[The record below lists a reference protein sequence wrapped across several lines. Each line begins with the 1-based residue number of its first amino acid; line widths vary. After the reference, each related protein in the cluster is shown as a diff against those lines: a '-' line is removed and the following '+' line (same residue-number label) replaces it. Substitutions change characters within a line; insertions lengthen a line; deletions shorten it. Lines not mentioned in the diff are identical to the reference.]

1 MKMTLPFKPHV
12 LALICSAGLCA
23 ASTGLYIKSRTV
35 EAPVEPQSTQLAVS
49 DAAAVTFPA
58 TVSAPPVTPAVVK
71 SAFSTAQIDQ
81 WVAPVALYPDA
92 LLSQVLMASTYPT
105 NVAQAVQWSHDNP
118 LKQGDAAIQA
128 VSDQPW
134 DASVKSLVAFPQ
146 LMALM
151 GENPQWVQNLGDAF
165 LAQPQDVMDSVQR
178 LRQLA
183 QQTGSLK
190 SSTEQKVITTTKKAV
205 PVKQTVT
212 APVIP
217 SNTVLT
223 ANPVITEPA
232 TTVISI
238 EPANP
243 DVVYIPNYNPTVV
256 YGNWANTAY
265 PPVYLPPPAGEPF
278 VDSFVRGFG
287 YSMGVA
293 TTYAL
298 FSSID
303 WDDDDH
309 DHHHH
314 DNDDYHHHDGG
325 HRDGNDWQHNGDN
338 INIDVNN
345 FNRITGEH
353 LTDKNMAWRH
363 NPNYRNGVPYHDQ
376 DMAKRFHQ
384 TDVNGG
390 MSATQLPAPTRD
402 SQRQAAA
409 NQFQQRTHAAPV
421 ITRDTQRQ
429 AAAQR
434 FNEAEHYGSY
444 DDFHDF
450 SRRQPL
456 TQQQKDAAP
465 VITRDTQRQAAAQRF
480 NEAEHYGSYDDF
492 HDFSRRQPL
501 TQQQKDAARQRYQS
515 ASPEQRQAVRERM
528 QTNPKIQQRREAARE
543 RIQSASPE
551 QRQAVREKM
560 QTNPQNQ
567 QRRDAARERI
577 QSASPE
583 QRQVFK
589 EKVQQR
595 PLNQQQRDNARQRVQ
610 SASPEQRQVFREK
623 VQESRPQRLNDSNH
637 TVRLNNEQR
646 SAVRERLSERGAR
659 RLER

>member
-23 ASTGLYIKSRTV
+23 ASAGLYIKSRTV
-35 EAPVEPQSTQLAVS
+35 EAPVEAQSTQQNAPDIS
-49 DAAAVTFPA
+49 AVTLPA

-190 SSTEQKVITTTKKAV
+190 SSTEQKIITTTKKVV
-205 PVKQTVT
+205 PVNQPAK
-212 APVIP
+212 APVTQ
-217 SNTVLT
+217 SNTVST
-223 ANPVITEPA
+223 SSPVVAEPAPTVIT
-232 TTVISI
+232 I

-243 DVVYIPNYNPTVV
+243 DVVYIPNYNPNVV
-256 YGNWANTAY
+256 YGSWANTAY

-278 VDSFVRGFG
+278 VDSFVREFG

-303 WDDDDH
+303 WDDEDH

-314 DNDDYHHHDGG
+314 DDDDYHHHDGG

-345 FNRITGEH
+345 FNHITGEH
-353 LTDKNMAWRH
+353 LTDNNMAWRH

-390 MSATQLPAPTRD
+390 MSATQLPALSRD

-409 NQFQQRTHAAPV
+409 SQFQQRTYTAPV
-421 ITRDTQRQ
+421 ITRYTQRQ

-444 DDFHDF
+444 DDF
-450 SRRQPL
+450 R
-456 TQQQKDAAP
+456 
-465 VITRDTQRQAAAQRF
+465 
-480 NEAEHYGSYDDF
+480 E
-492 HDFSRRQPL
+492 FSRRQPL

-515 ASPEQRQAVRERM
+515 ASPEQRQAVRE
-528 QTNPKIQQRREAARE
+528 
-543 RIQSASPE
+543 
-551 QRQAVREKM
+551 KM

-567 QRRDAARERI
+567 QRKEAARERI
-577 QSASPE
+577 QSATPE

-623 VQESRPQRLNDSNH
+623 VQESRPQRLNDSNR
-637 TVRLNNEQR
+637 TARLNNEQR

>member
-35 EAPVEPQSTQLAVS
+35 EAPVEPQSTQQTAP
-49 DAAAVTFPA
+49 DITAVTLPA

-81 WVAPVALYPDA
+81 WVAPVALYPDS
-92 LLSQVLMASTYPT
+92 LLSQVLMASTYPA

-223 ANPVITEPA
+223 ASPVITEPA

-278 VDSFVRGFG
+278 IDSFVRGFG

-309 DHHHH
+309 DHHH
-314 DNDDYHHHDGG
+314 DDDDYHHHDGG
-325 HRDGNDWQHNGDN
+325 HRDGNGWQHNGDN

-409 NQFQQRTHAAPV
+409 SQFQQRTHAAPV

-434 FNEAEHYGSY
+434 FNEAENYGSY
-444 DDFHDF
+444 DDF
-450 SRRQPL
+450 R
-456 TQQQKDAAP
+456 
-465 VITRDTQRQAAAQRF
+465 
-480 NEAEHYGSYDDF
+480 
-492 HDFSRRQPL
+492 DFSRRQPL

-515 ASPEQRQAVRERM
+515 ASPEQRQAVREKM
-528 QTNPKIQQRREAARE
+528 QTNPQIQQRRDAARE

-560 QTNPQNQ
+560 QTNPQIQ

-659 RLER
+659 RQER

>member
-314 DNDDYHHHDGG
+314 DDDDYHHDDDDYHHDDDDYHHHDGG
-325 HRDGNDWQHNGDN
+325 HRDGNGWQHNGDN

-409 NQFQQRTHAAPV
+409 NQFQQRTH
-421 ITRDTQRQ
+421 
-429 AAAQR
+429 
-434 FNEAEHYGSY
+434 
-444 DDFHDF
+444 
-450 SRRQPL
+450 
-456 TQQQKDAAP
+456 AAP

>member
-35 EAPVEPQSTQLAVS
+35 EAPVEPQSTQQTAP
-49 DAAAVTFPA
+49 DITAVTLPA

-81 WVAPVALYPDA
+81 WVAPVALYPDS
-92 LLSQVLMASTYPT
+92 LLSQVLMASTYPA

-205 PVKQTVT
+205 PVTQTVT

-217 SNTVLT
+217 SNTVST
-223 ANPVITEPA
+223 ASPIITEPA

-278 VDSFVRGFG
+278 IDSFVRGFG
-287 YSMGVA
+287 YSRVLLPRTHYSAASTGTTTIMTIIIMTMMIIITTMAVIVTVMAGNTTA
-293 TTYAL
+293 TT
-298 FSSID
+298 SISTSTISTVSPVSILLIRI
-303 WDDDDH
+303 WH
-309 DHHHH
+309 
-314 DNDDYHHHDGG
+314 GG
-325 HRDGNDWQHNGDN
+325 TIQTTVMVCPIMIRIWQSGF
-338 INIDVNN
+338 I
-345 FNRITGEH
+345 
-353 LTDKNMAWRH
+353 K
-363 NPNYRNGVPYHDQ
+363 P
-376 DMAKRFHQ
+376 
-384 TDVNGG
+384 
-390 MSATQLPAPTRD
+390 MST
-402 SQRQAAA
+402 
-409 NQFQQRTHAAPV
+409 
-421 ITRDTQRQ
+421 
-429 AAAQR
+429 
-434 FNEAEHYGSY
+434 AE
-444 DDFHDF
+444 
-450 SRRQPL
+450 
-456 TQQQKDAAP
+456 
-465 VITRDTQRQAAAQRF
+465 
-480 NEAEHYGSYDDF
+480 
-492 HDFSRRQPL
+492 
-501 TQQQKDAARQRYQS
+501 
-515 ASPEQRQAVRERM
+515 
-528 QTNPKIQQRREAARE
+528 
-543 RIQSASPE
+543 
-551 QRQAVREKM
+551 
-560 QTNPQNQ
+560 
-567 QRRDAARERI
+567 
-577 QSASPE
+577 
-583 QRQVFK
+583 
-589 EKVQQR
+589 
-595 PLNQQQRDNARQRVQ
+595 
-610 SASPEQRQVFREK
+610 
-623 VQESRPQRLNDSNH
+623 
-637 TVRLNNEQR
+637 
-646 SAVRERLSERGAR
+646 
-659 RLER
+659 

>member
-35 EAPVEPQSTQLAVS
+35 EAPVEPQSTQQTAP
-49 DAAAVTFPA
+49 DITAVTLPA

-81 WVAPVALYPDA
+81 WVAPVALYPDS
-92 LLSQVLMASTYPT
+92 LLSQVLMASTYPA

-205 PVKQTVT
+205 PVTQTVT

-217 SNTVLT
+217 SNTVST
-223 ANPVITEPA
+223 ASPIITEPA

-265 PPVYLPPPAGEPF
+265 PPVYLPPPAGEPLI
-278 VDSFVRGFG
+278 DSFVRGFG

-309 DHHHH
+309 DHHH
-314 DNDDYHHHDGG
+314 DDDDYHHHDGG
-325 HRDGNDWQHNGDN
+325 HRDGNGWQHNGDN

-409 NQFQQRTHAAPV
+409 SQFQQRTHAAPV

-444 DDFHDF
+444 DDF
-450 SRRQPL
+450 R
-456 TQQQKDAAP
+456 
-465 VITRDTQRQAAAQRF
+465 
-480 NEAEHYGSYDDF
+480 
-492 HDFSRRQPL
+492 DFSRRQPL

-515 ASPEQRQAVRERM
+515 ASPEQRQAVREKM
-528 QTNPKIQQRREAARE
+528 QTNPQNQQRREAARE
-543 RIQSASPE
+543 RIQSA
-551 QRQAVREKM
+551 
-560 QTNPQNQ
+560 T
-567 QRRDAARERI
+567 
-577 QSASPE
+577 PE

-595 PLNQQQRDNARQRVQ
+595 PLNQQQRDNARQRIQ

-659 RLER
+659 RQER

>member
-49 DAAAVTFPA
+49 DAAAVTLPA

-81 WVAPVALYPDA
+81 WVAPVALYPDS
-92 LLSQVLMASTYPT
+92 LLSQVLMASTYPA

-217 SNTVLT
+217 SNTVST
-223 ANPVITEPA
+223 ATPVITEPA

-238 EPANP
+238 EPGNP

-314 DNDDYHHHDGG
+314 DDDDYHHDDDDYHHHDGG
-325 HRDGNDWQHNGDN
+325 HRDGNGWQHNGDN

-409 NQFQQRTHAAPV
+409 SQFQQRTHAAPV

-444 DDFHDF
+444 DDFRDF

-456 TQQQKDAAP
+456 
-465 VITRDTQRQAAAQRF
+465 I
-480 NEAEHYGSYDDF
+480 
-492 HDFSRRQPL
+492 
-501 TQQQKDAARQRYQS
+501 QQQKDAARQRYQS

-528 QTNPKIQQRREAARE
+528 QTNPQIQQRREAARE

-560 QTNPQNQ
+560 QTNPQIQ

-637 TVRLNNEQR
+637 TARLNNEQR

>member
-23 ASTGLYIKSRTV
+23 ASAGLYIKSRTV
-35 EAPVEPQSTQLAVS
+35 EAPVESQSTQQTAPDIS
-49 DAAAVTFPA
+49 AVTLPA

-71 SAFSTAQIDQ
+71 STFSTAQIDQ
-81 WVAPVALYPDA
+81 WVAPVALYPDS
-92 LLSQVLMASTYPT
+92 LLSQVLMASTYPA

-128 VSDQPW
+128 VSGQPW

-190 SSTEQKVITTTKKAV
+190 SSTEQKIITTTKKVV
-205 PVKQTVT
+205 PVNQPAN
-212 APVIP
+212 APATQ
-217 SNTVLT
+217 SNTVST
-223 ANPVITEPA
+223 SSPVVAEPAPTVIT
-232 TTVISI
+232 I

-243 DVVYIPNYNPTVV
+243 DVVYIPNYNPNVV
-256 YGNWANTAY
+256 YGSWANTAY

-314 DNDDYHHHDGG
+314 DDDDYHHHDGG

-363 NPNYRNGVPYHDQ
+363 NPNYRDGVPYHDQ

-390 MSATQLPAPTRD
+390 MSATQLPALSRD

-409 NQFQQRTHAAPV
+409 SQFQQRTHAAPV

-434 FNEAEHYGSY
+434 FNEAENYGSY
-444 DDFHDF
+444 DDFRDF

-456 TQQQKDAAP
+456 TQQQRTP
-465 VITRDTQRQAAAQRF
+465 LVSVI
-480 NEAEHYGSYDDF
+480 
-492 HDFSRRQPL
+492 SRPL
-501 TQQQKDAARQRYQS
+501 LSSARQS
-515 ASPEQRQAVRERM
+515 ARKCRL
-528 QTNPKIQQRREAARE
+528 TRRSSSEE
-543 RIQSASPE
+543 
-551 QRQAVREKM
+551 
-560 QTNPQNQ
+560 
-567 QRRDAARERI
+567 
-577 QSASPE
+577 
-583 QRQVFK
+583 
-589 EKVQQR
+589 
-595 PLNQQQRDNARQRVQ
+595 RQRVSVFSLQ
-610 SASPEQRQVFREK
+610 LPNSARCLRKKYS
-623 VQESRPQRLNDSNH
+623 
-637 TVRLNNEQR
+637 
-646 SAVRERLSERGAR
+646 SAH
-659 RLER
+659 

>member
-325 HRDGNDWQHNGDN
+325 HRDGNGWQHNGDN

-402 SQRQAAA
+402 S
-409 NQFQQRTHAAPV
+409 
-421 ITRDTQRQ
+421 
-429 AAAQR
+429 
-434 FNEAEHYGSY
+434 
-444 DDFHDF
+444 
-450 SRRQPL
+450 
-456 TQQQKDAAP
+456 
-465 VITRDTQRQAAAQRF
+465 
-480 NEAEHYGSYDDF
+480 
-492 HDFSRRQPL
+492 
-501 TQQQKDAARQRYQS
+501 
-515 ASPEQRQAVRERM
+515 QRQAVRERM

>member
-23 ASTGLYIKSRTV
+23 ASAGLYIKSRTV
-35 EAPVEPQSTQLAVS
+35 EAPVEAQSTQQTAPDIS
-49 DAAAVTFPA
+49 AVTLPA

-71 SAFSTAQIDQ
+71 STFSTAQIDQ
-81 WVAPVALYPDA
+81 WVAPVALYPDS
-92 LLSQVLMASTYPT
+92 LLSQVLMASTYPA

-190 SSTEQKVITTTKKAV
+190 SLTEQKIITTTKKVV
-205 PVKQTVT
+205 PVNQPAN
-212 APVIP
+212 APATQ
-217 SNTVLT
+217 SNTVST
-223 ANPVITEPA
+223 SSPVVAEPAPTVIT
-232 TTVISI
+232 I

-243 DVVYIPNYNPTVV
+243 DVVYIPNYNPNVV
-256 YGNWANTAY
+256 YGSWANTAY

-314 DNDDYHHHDGG
+314 DDDDYHHHDGG

-390 MSATQLPAPTRD
+390 MSATQLPALSRD

-409 NQFQQRTHAAPV
+409 SQFQQRTHAAPV

-444 DDFHDF
+444 DDF
-450 SRRQPL
+450 R
-456 TQQQKDAAP
+456 
-465 VITRDTQRQAAAQRF
+465 
-480 NEAEHYGSYDDF
+480 
-492 HDFSRRQPL
+492 DFSRRQPL

-515 ASPEQRQAVRERM
+515 AYPEQRQAVREKI
-528 QTNPKIQQRREAARE
+528 QANPQNQQRREAARQ
-543 RIQSASPE
+543 RIQSAPPE

-567 QRRDAARERI
+567 QRREAARQRI

-595 PLNQQQRDNARQRVQ
+595 PLNQEQRDNARQRVQ
-610 SASPEQRQVFREK
+610 SASPEQRPFFREK
-623 VQESRPQRLNDSNH
+623 VQESRPQRLNDSNR
-637 TVRLNNEQR
+637 TARLNNEQR
-646 SAVRERLSERGAR
+646 STVRERLSERGAR

>member
-35 EAPVEPQSTQLAVS
+35 EAPVEPQSTQQTAP
-49 DAAAVTFPA
+49 DITAVTLPA
-58 TVSAPPVTPAVVK
+58 TVSAPPVTPVTPAVVK

-81 WVAPVALYPDA
+81 WVAPVALYPDS
-92 LLSQVLMASTYPT
+92 LLSQVLMASTYPA

-205 PVKQTVT
+205 PVTQTVT

-217 SNTVLT
+217 SNTVST
-223 ANPVITEPA
+223 ASPVITEPA

-278 VDSFVRGFG
+278 IDSFVRGFG

-314 DNDDYHHHDGG
+314 DDDDYHHHDGG
-325 HRDGNDWQHNGDN
+325 HRDGNGWQHNGDN

-409 NQFQQRTHAAPV
+409 SQFQQRTHAAPV

-444 DDFHDF
+444 DDF
-450 SRRQPL
+450 R
-456 TQQQKDAAP
+456 
-465 VITRDTQRQAAAQRF
+465 
-480 NEAEHYGSYDDF
+480 
-492 HDFSRRQPL
+492 DFSRRQPL

-515 ASPEQRQAVRERM
+515 ASPEQRQAVREKM
-528 QTNPKIQQRREAARE
+528 QTNPQNQQRREAARE
-543 RIQSASPE
+543 RIQSA
-551 QRQAVREKM
+551 
-560 QTNPQNQ
+560 T
-567 QRRDAARERI
+567 
-577 QSASPE
+577 PE

-595 PLNQQQRDNARQRVQ
+595 PLNQQQRDNARQRIQ

-659 RLER
+659 RQER

>member
-23 ASTGLYIKSRTV
+23 ASGALYVKSRTV
-35 EAPVEPQSTQLAVS
+35 ETPVEAQTVPV
-49 DAAAVTFPA
+49 VTTATLPA
-58 TVSAPPVTPAVVK
+58 TVSAPPVVPAVVK
-71 SAFSTAQIDQ
+71 STFSTAQIDQ
-81 WVAPVALYPDA
+81 WVAPVALYPDS
-92 LLSQVLMASTYPT
+92 LLSQVLMASTYPA

-128 VSDQPW
+128 VADQPW

-205 PVKQTVT
+205 PVKPAV
-212 APVIP
+212 APSAIQ
-217 SNTVLT
+217 SNTVST
-223 ANPVITEPA
+223 ASPVITEPA
-232 TTVISI
+232 PTVITI
-238 EPANP
+238 EPTNP

-256 YGNWANTAY
+256 YGNWANSEY

-309 DHHHH
+309 DHHH
-314 DNDDYHHHDGG
+314 DDDDYHHDGG
-325 HRDGNDWQHNGDN
+325 HRDGNGWQHNGDN

-363 NPNYRNGVPYHDQ
+363 NPNYRNGLPYHDQ

-384 TDVNGG
+384 TDVSGG
-390 MSATQLPAPTRD
+390 MSATPLPAPSRD

-409 NQFQQRTHAAPV
+409 SQFQQRTHAAPA

-434 FNEAEHYGSY
+434 FNEAEHDGNYE
-444 DDFHDF
+444 DF
-450 SRRQPL
+450 R
-456 TQQQKDAAP
+456 
-465 VITRDTQRQAAAQRF
+465 
-480 NEAEHYGSYDDF
+480 E
-492 HDFSRRQPL
+492 FSRRQPL

-515 ASPEQRQAVRERM
+515 ASPEQRQAFRERM
-528 QTNPKIQQRREAARE
+528 QTNPQNQQRREAARQ

-560 QTNPQNQ
+560 QTNPKNQ

-583 QRQVFK
+583 QH
-589 EKVQQR
+589 
-595 PLNQQQRDNARQRVQ
+595 PLNQQQRDNARQRIQ

-623 VQESRPQRLNDSNH
+623 VQENRPQRLNDSNR
-637 TVRLNNEQR
+637 TARLNNEQR

>member
-35 EAPVEPQSTQLAVS
+35 EAPVEPQSTQQTAP
-49 DAAAVTFPA
+49 DITAVTLPA

-81 WVAPVALYPDA
+81 WVAPVALYPDS
-92 LLSQVLMASTYPT
+92 LLSQVLMASTYPA

-223 ANPVITEPA
+223 ASPVITEPA

-278 VDSFVRGFG
+278 IDSFVRGFG

-314 DNDDYHHHDGG
+314 DDDDYHHHDGG
-325 HRDGNDWQHNGDN
+325 HRDGNGWQHNGDN

-390 MSATQLPAPTRD
+390 MSATQQPAPTRD

-409 NQFQQRTHAAPV
+409 SQFQQRTHAAPV

-434 FNEAEHYGSY
+434 FNEAENYGSY
-444 DDFHDF
+444 DDF
-450 SRRQPL
+450 R
-456 TQQQKDAAP
+456 
-465 VITRDTQRQAAAQRF
+465 
-480 NEAEHYGSYDDF
+480 
-492 HDFSRRQPL
+492 DFSRRQPL

-515 ASPEQRQAVRERM
+515 ASPEQRQAVRE
-528 QTNPKIQQRREAARE
+528 
-543 RIQSASPE
+543 
-551 QRQAVREKM
+551 KM
-560 QTNPQNQ
+560 QTNPQ
-567 QRRDAARERI
+567 RDAARERI

-659 RLER
+659 RQER

>member
-23 ASTGLYIKSRTV
+23 ASAGLYIKSRTV
-35 EAPVEPQSTQLAVS
+35 EAPVEAQSTQLAAP
-49 DAAAVTFPA
+49 DITAVTLPA

-71 SAFSTAQIDQ
+71 TAFSTAQIDQ
-81 WVAPVALYPDA
+81 WVAPVALYPDS
-92 LLSQVLMASTYPT
+92 LLSQVLMASTYPA

-190 SSTEQKVITTTKKAV
+190 SSTEQKVITTTKKAI

-217 SNTVLT
+217 SNTVTT

-265 PPVYLPPPAGEPF
+265 PSVYLPPPAGEPF

-309 DHHHH
+309 DHHH
-314 DNDDYHHHDGG
+314 DDDDYHHHDGG
-325 HRDGNDWQHNGDN
+325 HRDGNGWQHNGDN

-363 NPNYRNGVPYHDQ
+363 NPNYRDGVPYHDQ

-409 NQFQQRTHAAPV
+409 SQFQQRTHATPV

-444 DDFHDF
+444 DDF
-450 SRRQPL
+450 R
-456 TQQQKDAAP
+456 
-465 VITRDTQRQAAAQRF
+465 
-480 NEAEHYGSYDDF
+480 E
-492 HDFSRRQPL
+492 FSRRQPL

-515 ASPEQRQAVRERM
+515 ASPEQRQAVRE
-528 QTNPKIQQRREAARE
+528 
-543 RIQSASPE
+543 
-551 QRQAVREKM
+551 KM

-567 QRRDAARERI
+567 QRREAARERI

-589 EKVQQR
+589 EKVQQH
-595 PLNQQQRDNARQRVQ
+595 PLNQQQRDNARQRIQ

-623 VQESRPQRLNDSNH
+623 VQESRPQRLNDSNR
-637 TVRLNNEQR
+637 TARLNNEQR
-646 SAVRERLSERGAR
+646 SAVRERLSEHGAR

>member
-23 ASTGLYIKSRTV
+23 ASAGLYIKSRTV
-35 EAPVEPQSTQLAVS
+35 EAPVEPLSTQLAVS
-49 DAAAVTFPA
+49 DAAAVTLPA

-81 WVAPVALYPDA
+81 WVAPVALYPDS
-92 LLSQVLMASTYPT
+92 LLSQVLMASTYPA

-309 DHHHH
+309 DHHH
-314 DNDDYHHHDGG
+314 DDDYHHHDGG
-325 HRDGNDWQHNGDN
+325 HRDGNGWQHNGDN

-409 NQFQQRTHAAPV
+409 SQFQQRTHAAPV

-429 AAAQR
+429 AAAQQ

-444 DDFHDF
+444 DDFRDF

-456 TQQQKDAAP
+456 P
-465 VITRDTQRQAAAQRF
+465 
-480 NEAEHYGSYDDF
+480 
-492 HDFSRRQPL
+492 
-501 TQQQKDAARQRYQS
+501 QQQKDAARQRYQS
-515 ASPEQRQAVRERM
+515 ASPEQRQAVHEKM
-528 QTNPKIQQRREAARE
+528 QTNQQNQQRREAARE
-543 RIQSASPE
+543 RIQPASPE
-551 QRQAVREKM
+551 QRQAVHEKM
-560 QTNPQNQ
+560 QTNPQIQ

-623 VQESRPQRLNDSNH
+623 VQESRPQRLNNSNH
-637 TVRLNNEQR
+637 TARLNNEQR

>member
-23 ASTGLYIKSRTV
+23 ASAGLYIKSRTV
-35 EAPVEPQSTQLAVS
+35 EAPVEAQSTQQTAPDIS
-49 DAAAVTFPA
+49 AVTLPA
-58 TVSAPPVTPAVVK
+58 TVSVPPVTPAVVK

-81 WVAPVALYPDA
+81 WVAPVALYPDS
-92 LLSQVLMASTYPT
+92 LLSQVLMASTYPA

-190 SSTEQKVITTTKKAV
+190 SSTEQKIITTTKKVV
-205 PVKQTVT
+205 PVNQPAN
-212 APVIP
+212 APATQ
-217 SNTVLT
+217 SNTVST
-223 ANPVITEPA
+223 SSPVVAEPAPTVIT
-232 TTVISI
+232 I

-243 DVVYIPNYNPTVV
+243 DVVYIPNYNPNVV
-256 YGNWANTAY
+256 YGSWANTAY

-314 DNDDYHHHDGG
+314 DDDDYHHHDGG

-390 MSATQLPAPTRD
+390 MSATQLPALSRD

-409 NQFQQRTHAAPV
+409 SQFQQRTHAAPV

-434 FNEAEHYGSY
+434 FNEAEHNGSY
-444 DDFHDF
+444 DDF
-450 SRRQPL
+450 R
-456 TQQQKDAAP
+456 
-465 VITRDTQRQAAAQRF
+465 
-480 NEAEHYGSYDDF
+480 
-492 HDFSRRQPL
+492 DFSRRQPL

-515 ASPEQRQAVRERM
+515 ASPEQRQAVREKI
-528 QTNPKIQQRREAARE
+528 QANPQNQQRREAARQ

-551 QRQAVREKM
+551 L
-560 QTNPQNQ
+560 
-567 QRRDAARERI
+567 
-577 QSASPE
+577 
-583 QRQVFK
+583 RQVFK

-595 PLNQQQRDNARQRVQ
+595 PLNQEQRDNARQRVQ
-610 SASPEQRQVFREK
+610 SASPEQRPFFREK
-623 VQESRPQRLNDSNH
+623 VQESRPQRLNDSNR
-637 TVRLNNEQR
+637 TARLNNEQW

>member
-151 GENPQWVQNLGDAF
+151 GENPQWVQNLGDAL

-287 YSMGVA
+287 YSMALLPRTHYSAASTGTTTIMTIIIMTMMIIITTMAVIVTVMAGNTTA
-293 TTYAL
+293 TT
-298 FSSID
+298 SISTSTISTVSPVSILLIRI
-303 WDDDDH
+303 WH
-309 DHHHH
+309 
-314 DNDDYHHHDGG
+314 GG
-325 HRDGNDWQHNGDN
+325 TIQTTVMVCPIMIRIWQSGF
-338 INIDVNN
+338 I
-345 FNRITGEH
+345 
-353 LTDKNMAWRH
+353 K
-363 NPNYRNGVPYHDQ
+363 P
-376 DMAKRFHQ
+376 
-384 TDVNGG
+384 
-390 MSATQLPAPTRD
+390 MST
-402 SQRQAAA
+402 
-409 NQFQQRTHAAPV
+409 
-421 ITRDTQRQ
+421 
-429 AAAQR
+429 
-434 FNEAEHYGSY
+434 AE
-444 DDFHDF
+444 
-450 SRRQPL
+450 
-456 TQQQKDAAP
+456 
-465 VITRDTQRQAAAQRF
+465 
-480 NEAEHYGSYDDF
+480 
-492 HDFSRRQPL
+492 
-501 TQQQKDAARQRYQS
+501 
-515 ASPEQRQAVRERM
+515 
-528 QTNPKIQQRREAARE
+528 
-543 RIQSASPE
+543 
-551 QRQAVREKM
+551 
-560 QTNPQNQ
+560 
-567 QRRDAARERI
+567 
-577 QSASPE
+577 
-583 QRQVFK
+583 
-589 EKVQQR
+589 
-595 PLNQQQRDNARQRVQ
+595 
-610 SASPEQRQVFREK
+610 
-623 VQESRPQRLNDSNH
+623 
-637 TVRLNNEQR
+637 
-646 SAVRERLSERGAR
+646 
-659 RLER
+659 

>member
-35 EAPVEPQSTQLAVS
+35 EAPVEPQSTQQTAP
-49 DAAAVTFPA
+49 DITAVTLPA

-81 WVAPVALYPDA
+81 WVAPVALYPDS
-92 LLSQVLMASTYPT
+92 LLSQVLMASTYPA

-205 PVKQTVT
+205 PVTQTVT

-217 SNTVLT
+217 SNTVST
-223 ANPVITEPA
+223 ASPIITEPA

-278 VDSFVRGFG
+278 IDSFVRGFG

-314 DNDDYHHHDGG
+314 DDDDYHHHDGG
-325 HRDGNDWQHNGDN
+325 HRDGNGWQHNGDN

-409 NQFQQRTHAAPV
+409 SQFQQRTHAAPV

-444 DDFHDF
+444 DDF
-450 SRRQPL
+450 R
-456 TQQQKDAAP
+456 
-465 VITRDTQRQAAAQRF
+465 
-480 NEAEHYGSYDDF
+480 
-492 HDFSRRQPL
+492 DFSRRQPL

-515 ASPEQRQAVRERM
+515 ASPEQRQAVRE
-528 QTNPKIQQRREAARE
+528 
-543 RIQSASPE
+543 
-551 QRQAVREKM
+551 KM
-560 QTNPQNQ
+560 QTNPQIQ

-577 QSASPE
+577 QSATPE
-583 QRQVFK
+583 QR
-589 EKVQQR
+589 
-595 PLNQQQRDNARQRVQ
+595 
-610 SASPEQRQVFREK
+610 
-623 VQESRPQRLNDSNH
+623 
-637 TVRLNNEQR
+637 
-646 SAVRERLSERGAR
+646 
-659 RLER
+659 

>member
-309 DHHHH
+309 DHHH
-314 DNDDYHHHDGG
+314 DDDDYHHHDGG
-325 HRDGNDWQHNGDN
+325 HRDGNGWQHNGDN

-444 DDFHDF
+444 DDFRDF

-456 TQQQKDAAP
+456 
-465 VITRDTQRQAAAQRF
+465 I
-480 NEAEHYGSYDDF
+480 
-492 HDFSRRQPL
+492 
-501 TQQQKDAARQRYQS
+501 QQQKDAARQRYQS

-610 SASPEQRQVFREK
+610 STSPEQRQVFREK

>member
-23 ASTGLYIKSRTV
+23 ASAGLYIKSRTV
-35 EAPVEPQSTQLAVS
+35 EAPVEAQSTQLAAP
-49 DAAAVTFPA
+49 DITAVTLPA

-71 SAFSTAQIDQ
+71 TAFSTAQIDQ
-81 WVAPVALYPDA
+81 WVAPVALYPDS

-190 SSTEQKVITTTKKAV
+190 SSTEQKVITTTKKAI

-217 SNTVLT
+217 SNTVTT

-303 WDDDDH
+303 WDDD
-309 DHHHH
+309 HHH
-314 DNDDYHHHDGG
+314 DDDDYHHHDGG
-325 HRDGNDWQHNGDN
+325 HSDGNGWQHNGDN

-409 NQFQQRTHAAPV
+409 SQFQQRTHATPV

-444 DDFHDF
+444 DDFREF
-450 SRRQPL
+450 SC
-456 TQQQKDAAP
+456 
-465 VITRDTQRQAAAQRF
+465 
-480 NEAEHYGSYDDF
+480 
-492 HDFSRRQPL
+492 RQPL

-528 QTNPKIQQRREAARE
+528 QTNPQNQQRREAARE

-567 QRRDAARERI
+567 QRREAARERI
-577 QSASPE
+577 
-583 QRQVFK
+583 
-589 EKVQQR
+589 
-595 PLNQQQRDNARQRVQ
+595 Q

-623 VQESRPQRLNDSNH
+623 VQESRPQRLNDSNR
-637 TVRLNNEQR
+637 TARLNNEQR
-646 SAVRERLSERGAR
+646 SAVRERLSEHGAR

>member
-23 ASTGLYIKSRTV
+23 ASAGLYIKSRTH
-35 EAPVEPQSTQLAVS
+35 EAPVEPQSTQLAAP
-49 DAAAVTFPA
+49 DITAVTLPA

-71 SAFSTAQIDQ
+71 TAFSTAQIDQ
-81 WVAPVALYPDA
+81 WVAPVALYPDS

-217 SNTVLT
+217 SNTVST

-238 EPANP
+238 EPTNP

-309 DHHHH
+309 DHHH
-314 DNDDYHHHDGG
+314 DDDDYHHHDGG
-325 HRDGNDWQHNGDN
+325 HRDGNGWQHNGDN

-409 NQFQQRTHAAPV
+409 SQFQQRTHATPV

-444 DDFHDF
+444 DDF
-450 SRRQPL
+450 R
-456 TQQQKDAAP
+456 
-465 VITRDTQRQAAAQRF
+465 
-480 NEAEHYGSYDDF
+480 E
-492 HDFSRRQPL
+492 FSRRQPL

-515 ASPEQRQAVRERM
+515 ASPEQRQALREKM
-528 QTNPKIQQRREAARE
+528 QNRPITQQQREAARQ
-543 RIQSASPE
+543 RIQSA
-551 QRQAVREKM
+551 
-560 QTNPQNQ
+560 T
-567 QRRDAARERI
+567 
-577 QSASPE
+577 PE
-583 QRQVFK
+583 QRQVFR
-589 EKVQQR
+589 EKVQQH
-595 PLNQQQRDNARQRVQ
+595 PLNQQQRDNARQRIQ

-646 SAVRERLSERGAR
+646 SAVCERLSERGAR

>member
-35 EAPVEPQSTQLAVS
+35 EAPVEPQSTQQTAP
-49 DAAAVTFPA
+49 DITAVTLPA

-81 WVAPVALYPDA
+81 WVAPVALYPDS
-92 LLSQVLMASTYPT
+92 LLSQVLMASTYPA

-165 LAQPQDVMDSVQR
+165 LAQ
-178 LRQLA
+178 
-183 QQTGSLK
+183 QTGSLK

-205 PVKQTVT
+205 PVTQTVT

-217 SNTVLT
+217 SNTVST
-223 ANPVITEPA
+223 ASPVITEPA

-314 DNDDYHHHDGG
+314 DDDDYHHHDGG
-325 HRDGNDWQHNGDN
+325 HRDGNGWQHNGDN

-409 NQFQQRTHAAPV
+409 SQFQQRTHAAPV

-434 FNEAEHYGSY
+434 FNEAENYGSY
-444 DDFHDF
+444 DDF
-450 SRRQPL
+450 R
-456 TQQQKDAAP
+456 
-465 VITRDTQRQAAAQRF
+465 
-480 NEAEHYGSYDDF
+480 
-492 HDFSRRQPL
+492 DFSRRQPL

-515 ASPEQRQAVRERM
+515 ASPEQRQAVREKM
-528 QTNPKIQQRREAARE
+528 QTNPQKQQRREAARE
-543 RIQSASPE
+543 RIQSA
-551 QRQAVREKM
+551 
-560 QTNPQNQ
+560 T
-567 QRRDAARERI
+567 
-577 QSASPE
+577 PE

-595 PLNQQQRDNARQRVQ
+595 PLNQQQRDNARQRIQ

-659 RLER
+659 RQER

>member
-49 DAAAVTFPA
+49 DAAAVTLPA
-58 TVSAPPVTPAVVK
+58 TVSAPPVIPAVVK

-314 DNDDYHHHDGG
+314 DDGG
-325 HRDGNDWQHNGDN
+325 HRDGNGWQHNGDN

-409 NQFQQRTHAAPV
+409 SQFQQRTHSAPV

-444 DDFHDF
+444 DDF
-450 SRRQPL
+450 R
-456 TQQQKDAAP
+456 
-465 VITRDTQRQAAAQRF
+465 
-480 NEAEHYGSYDDF
+480 
-492 HDFSRRQPL
+492 DFSRRQPL

-515 ASPEQRQAVRERM
+515 ASPEQRQAVHEKM
-528 QTNPKIQQRREAARE
+528 QTNPQNQQRREAARE
-543 RIQSASPE
+543 RIQPASPE

-567 QRRDAARERI
+567 QRREAARERI
-577 QSASPE
+577 QSATPE

-595 PLNQQQRDNARQRVQ
+595 PLNQQQRDNARQRIQ

>member
-265 PPVYLPPPAGEPF
+265 PPVYLPPSAGEPF

-303 WDDDDH
+303 WDDDWDDDDH

-325 HRDGNDWQHNGDN
+325 HRDGNGWQHNGDN

-409 NQFQQRTHAAPV
+409 NQFQQRTH
-421 ITRDTQRQ
+421 
-429 AAAQR
+429 
-434 FNEAEHYGSY
+434 
-444 DDFHDF
+444 
-450 SRRQPL
+450 
-456 TQQQKDAAP
+456 AAP

>member
-23 ASTGLYIKSRTV
+23 ASAGLYIKSRTV
-35 EAPVEPQSTQLAVS
+35 EAPVEVQSTQQTAPDIS
-49 DAAAVTFPA
+49 AVTLPA
-58 TVSAPPVTPAVVK
+58 TVSVPPVTPAVVK

-190 SSTEQKVITTTKKAV
+190 SSTEQKIITTTKKVV
-205 PVKQTVT
+205 PVNQPAN
-212 APVIP
+212 APATQ
-217 SNTVLT
+217 SNTVST
-223 ANPVITEPA
+223 SSPVVAEPAPTVIT
-232 TTVISI
+232 I

-243 DVVYIPNYNPTVV
+243 DVVYIPNYNPNVV
-256 YGNWANTAY
+256 YGSWANTAY

-314 DNDDYHHHDGG
+314 DDDDYHHHDGG

-338 INIDVNN
+338 INIDVNS

-363 NPNYRNGVPYHDQ
+363 NPNYRNGVTYHDQ

-390 MSATQLPAPTRD
+390 MSATQLPALSRD

-409 NQFQQRTHAAPV
+409 SQFQQRTHAAPV

-434 FNEAEHYGSY
+434 FNEAEHNGSY
-444 DDFHDF
+444 DDFREF
-450 SRRQPL
+450 SR
-456 TQQQKDAAP
+456 
-465 VITRDTQRQAAAQRF
+465 
-480 NEAEHYGSYDDF
+480 H
-492 HDFSRRQPL
+492 QPL

-515 ASPEQRQAVRERM
+515 ASPEQRQAVREKI
-528 QTNPKIQQRREAARE
+528 QANPQNQQRREAARQ

-551 QRQAVREKM
+551 LH
-560 QTNPQNQ
+560 
-567 QRRDAARERI
+567 
-577 QSASPE
+577 
-583 QRQVFK
+583 QVFK

-595 PLNQQQRDNARQRVQ
+595 PLNQEQRDNARQRVQ
-610 SASPEQRQVFREK
+610 SASPEQRPFFREK

-646 SAVRERLSERGAR
+646 SAVCERLSERGAR

>member
-23 ASTGLYIKSRTV
+23 ASAGLYIKSRTV
-35 EAPVEPQSTQLAVS
+35 EAPVEAQSTQLAVS
-49 DAAAVTFPA
+49 DAAAVTLPA
-58 TVSAPPVTPAVVK
+58 TVSVPPVTPAVVK

-81 WVAPVALYPDA
+81 WVAPVALYPDS
-92 LLSQVLMASTYPT
+92 LLSQVLMASTYPA

-205 PVKQTVT
+205 PVTQTVT

-217 SNTVLT
+217 SNTVST

-238 EPANP
+238 EPTNP

-314 DNDDYHHHDGG
+314 DDDDYHHHDGG

-363 NPNYRNGVPYHDQ
+363 NPNYRDGVPYHDQ

-390 MSATQLPAPTRD
+390 MSATQLPALSRD

-409 NQFQQRTHAAPV
+409 SQFQQRTHAAPV
-421 ITRDTQRQ
+421 TTRDTQRQ

-434 FNEAEHYGSY
+434 FNEAENYGSY
-444 DDFHDF
+444 DDF
-450 SRRQPL
+450 R
-456 TQQQKDAAP
+456 
-465 VITRDTQRQAAAQRF
+465 
-480 NEAEHYGSYDDF
+480 
-492 HDFSRRQPL
+492 DFSRRQPL

-515 ASPEQRQAVRERM
+515 AIR
-528 QTNPKIQQRREAARE
+528 
-543 RIQSASPE
+543 PE

-567 QRRDAARERI
+567 QRREAARQRI
-577 QSASPE
+577 QSATPE

-595 PLNQQQRDNARQRVQ
+595 PLNQQQRDNARQRIQ

>member
-23 ASTGLYIKSRTV
+23 ASAGLYIKSRTV
-35 EAPVEPQSTQLAVS
+35 EAPVEAQSTQQNAPDIS
-49 DAAAVTFPA
+49 AVTLPA

-190 SSTEQKVITTTKKAV
+190 SSTEQKIITTTKKVV
-205 PVKQTVT
+205 PVNQPAN
-212 APVIP
+212 APVTQ
-217 SNTVLT
+217 SNTVST
-223 ANPVITEPA
+223 SSPVVAEPAPAVIT
-232 TTVISI
+232 I

-243 DVVYIPNYNPTVV
+243 DVVYIPNYNPNVV
-256 YGNWANTAY
+256 YGSWANTAY

-278 VDSFVRGFG
+278 VDSFVREFG

-303 WDDDDH
+303 WDDEDH

-314 DNDDYHHHDGG
+314 DDDDYHHHDGG

-345 FNRITGEH
+345 FNHITGEH
-353 LTDKNMAWRH
+353 LTDNNMAWRH

-390 MSATQLPAPTRD
+390 MSATQLPALSRD

-409 NQFQQRTHAAPV
+409 SQFQQRTYTAPV
-421 ITRDTQRQ
+421 ITRYTQRQ

-444 DDFHDF
+444 DDF
-450 SRRQPL
+450 R
-456 TQQQKDAAP
+456 
-465 VITRDTQRQAAAQRF
+465 
-480 NEAEHYGSYDDF
+480 E
-492 HDFSRRQPL
+492 FSRRQPL

-515 ASPEQRQAVRERM
+515 ASPEQRQAVRE
-528 QTNPKIQQRREAARE
+528 
-543 RIQSASPE
+543 
-551 QRQAVREKM
+551 KM

-567 QRRDAARERI
+567 QRKEAARERI
-577 QSASPE
+577 QSATPE

-623 VQESRPQRLNDSNH
+623 VQESRPQRLNDSNR
-637 TVRLNNEQR
+637 TARLNNEQR

>member
-49 DAAAVTFPA
+49 DAAAVTLPA

-81 WVAPVALYPDA
+81 WVAPVALYPDS
-92 LLSQVLMASTYPT
+92 LLSQVLMASTYPA

-190 SSTEQKVITTTKKAV
+190 SSTEQKIITTTKKVV
-205 PVKQTVT
+205 PVNQPAN
-212 APVIP
+212 APATQ
-217 SNTVLT
+217 SNTVST
-223 ANPVITEPA
+223 SSPVVAEPAPTVIT
-232 TTVISI
+232 I

-243 DVVYIPNYNPTVV
+243 DVVYIPNYNPNVV
-256 YGNWANTAY
+256 YGSWANTAY

-314 DNDDYHHHDGG
+314 DDDDYHHHDGG
-325 HRDGNDWQHNGDN
+325 HRDGNGWQHNGDN

-363 NPNYRNGVPYHDQ
+363 NPNYRNGVTYHDQ

-390 MSATQLPAPTRD
+390 MSATQLPALSRD

-409 NQFQQRTHAAPV
+409 SQFQQRTHAAPV

-434 FNEAEHYGSY
+434 FNEAEHNGSY
-444 DDFHDF
+444 DDFREF
-450 SRRQPL
+450 SR
-456 TQQQKDAAP
+456 
-465 VITRDTQRQAAAQRF
+465 
-480 NEAEHYGSYDDF
+480 H
-492 HDFSRRQPL
+492 QPL

-515 ASPEQRQAVRERM
+515 ASPEQRQAVREKI
-528 QTNPKIQQRREAARE
+528 QANPQNQQRREAARQ

-551 QRQAVREKM
+551 L
-560 QTNPQNQ
+560 
-567 QRRDAARERI
+567 
-577 QSASPE
+577 
-583 QRQVFK
+583 RQVFK

-595 PLNQQQRDNARQRVQ
+595 PLNQEQRDNARQRVQ
-610 SASPEQRQVFREK
+610 SASPEQRPFFREK
-623 VQESRPQRLNDSNH
+623 VQESRPQRLNDSNR
-637 TVRLNNEQR
+637 TARLNNEQR

>member
-23 ASTGLYIKSRTV
+23 ASAGLYIKSRTV
-35 EAPVEPQSTQLAVS
+35 EAPVEPQSTQQTAPDIS
-49 DAAAVTFPA
+49 AVTLPA
-58 TVSAPPVTPAVVK
+58 TVSVPPVTPAVVK

-256 YGNWANTAY
+256 YGNWTNTAY

-314 DNDDYHHHDGG
+314 DDDDYHHHDGG
-325 HRDGNDWQHNGDN
+325 HRDGNGWQHNGDN

-353 LTDKNMAWRH
+353 LTDK
-363 NPNYRNGVPYHDQ
+363 
-376 DMAKRFHQ
+376 K
-384 TDVNGG
+384 
-390 MSATQLPAPTRD
+390 L
-402 SQRQAAA
+402 
-409 NQFQQRTHAAPV
+409 
-421 ITRDTQRQ
+421 
-429 AAAQR
+429 
-434 FNEAEHYGSY
+434 NEK
-444 DDFHDF
+444 
-450 SRRQPL
+450 Q
-456 TQQQKDAAP
+456 
-465 VITRDTQRQAAAQRF
+465 
-480 NEAEHYGSYDDF
+480 
-492 HDFSRRQPL
+492 
-501 TQQQKDAARQRYQS
+501 
-515 ASPEQRQAVRERM
+515 
-528 QTNPKIQQRREAARE
+528 
-543 RIQSASPE
+543 
-551 QRQAVREKM
+551 
-560 QTNPQNQ
+560 
-567 QRRDAARERI
+567 
-577 QSASPE
+577 
-583 QRQVFK
+583 
-589 EKVQQR
+589 
-595 PLNQQQRDNARQRVQ
+595 
-610 SASPEQRQVFREK
+610 
-623 VQESRPQRLNDSNH
+623 
-637 TVRLNNEQR
+637 
-646 SAVRERLSERGAR
+646 
-659 RLER
+659 

>member
-35 EAPVEPQSTQLAVS
+35 EAPVEAQSTQQNAPDIS
-49 DAAAVTFPA
+49 AVTLPA

-105 NVAQAVQWSHDNP
+105 NVAQAVQWSHDNS

-190 SSTEQKVITTTKKAV
+190 SSTEQKIITTTKKVV
-205 PVKQTVT
+205 PVNQPAN
-212 APVIP
+212 APATQ
-217 SNTVLT
+217 SNTVST
-223 ANPVITEPA
+223 SSPVVAEPAPTVIT
-232 TTVISI
+232 I

-243 DVVYIPNYNPTVV
+243 DVVYIPNYNPNVV
-256 YGNWANTAY
+256 YGSWANTAY

-309 DHHHH
+309 DHDHHHH
-314 DNDDYHHHDGG
+314 DDDDYHHHDGG

-363 NPNYRNGVPYHDQ
+363 NPNYRNGVTYHDQ

-390 MSATQLPAPTRD
+390 MSATQLPALSRD

-409 NQFQQRTHAAPV
+409 SQFQQRTHAAPV

-450 SRRQPL
+450 SRRQL
-456 TQQQKDAAP
+456 
-465 VITRDTQRQAAAQRF
+465 
-480 NEAEHYGSYDDF
+480 
-492 HDFSRRQPL
+492 L

-646 SAVRERLSERGAR
+646 SAVCERLSERGAR

>member
-23 ASTGLYIKSRTV
+23 ASAGLYIKSRTV
-35 EAPVEPQSTQLAVS
+35 EAPVEAQSTQQTAPDIS
-49 DAAAVTFPA
+49 AVTLPA
-58 TVSAPPVTPAVVK
+58 TVSVPPVTPAVVK

-81 WVAPVALYPDA
+81 WVAPVALYPDS
-92 LLSQVLMASTYPT
+92 LLSQVLMASTYPA

-190 SSTEQKVITTTKKAV
+190 SSTEQKIITTTKKVV
-205 PVKQTVT
+205 PVNQPAN
-212 APVIP
+212 APATQ
-217 SNTVLT
+217 SNTVST
-223 ANPVITEPA
+223 SSPVVAEPAPTVIT
-232 TTVISI
+232 I

-243 DVVYIPNYNPTVV
+243 DVVYIPNYNPNVV
-256 YGNWANTAY
+256 YGSWANTAY

-309 DHHHH
+309 DHDHHHH
-314 DNDDYHHHDGG
+314 DDDDYHHHDGG

-363 NPNYRNGVPYHDQ
+363 NPNYRNGVTYHDQ

-390 MSATQLPAPTRD
+390 MSATQLPALSRD

-409 NQFQQRTHAAPV
+409 SQFQQRTHAAPV

-434 FNEAEHYGSY
+434 FNEAEHYGNY
-444 DDFHDF
+444 DDFREF
-450 SRRQPL
+450 SR
-456 TQQQKDAAP
+456 
-465 VITRDTQRQAAAQRF
+465 
-480 NEAEHYGSYDDF
+480 H
-492 HDFSRRQPL
+492 QPL

-515 ASPEQRQAVRERM
+515 ASPEQRQ
-528 QTNPKIQQRREAARE
+528 
-543 RIQSASPE
+543 
-551 QRQAVREKM
+551 
-560 QTNPQNQ
+560 
-567 QRRDAARERI
+567 
-577 QSASPE
+577 
-583 QRQVFK
+583 VFK

-595 PLNQQQRDNARQRVQ
+595 PLNQEQRDNARQRVQ
-610 SASPEQRQVFREK
+610 SASPEQRPFFREK
-623 VQESRPQRLNDSNH
+623 VQESRPQRLNDSNR
-637 TVRLNNEQR
+637 TARLNNEQR

>member
-23 ASTGLYIKSRTV
+23 ASAGLYIKSRTV
-35 EAPVEPQSTQLAVS
+35 EAPVEAQSTQQTAPDIS
-49 DAAAVTFPA
+49 AVTLPA
-58 TVSAPPVTPAVVK
+58 TVSVPPVTPAVVK

-81 WVAPVALYPDA
+81 WVAPVALYPDS
-92 LLSQVLMASTYPT
+92 LLSQVLMASTYPA

-128 VSDQPW
+128 VSGQPW

-190 SSTEQKVITTTKKAV
+190 SSTEQKIITTTKKVV
-205 PVKQTVT
+205 PVNQPAN
-212 APVIP
+212 APATQ
-217 SNTVLT
+217 SNTVST
-223 ANPVITEPA
+223 SSPVVAEPAPTVIT
-232 TTVISI
+232 I

-243 DVVYIPNYNPTVV
+243 DVVYIPNYNPNVV
-256 YGNWANTAY
+256 YGSWANTAY

-314 DNDDYHHHDGG
+314 DDDDYHHHDGG

-363 NPNYRNGVPYHDQ
+363 NPNYRNGVTYHDQ

-390 MSATQLPAPTRD
+390 MSATQLPALSRD

-409 NQFQQRTHAAPV
+409 SQFQQRTHAVPV

-434 FNEAEHYGSY
+434 FNEAEHNGSY
-444 DDFHDF
+444 DDFREF
-450 SRRQPL
+450 SR
-456 TQQQKDAAP
+456 
-465 VITRDTQRQAAAQRF
+465 
-480 NEAEHYGSYDDF
+480 H
-492 HDFSRRQPL
+492 QPL

-515 ASPEQRQAVRERM
+515 ASPEQRQAVREKI
-528 QTNPKIQQRREAARE
+528 QANPQNQQRREAARQ

-551 QRQAVREKM
+551 LH
-560 QTNPQNQ
+560 
-567 QRRDAARERI
+567 
-577 QSASPE
+577 
-583 QRQVFK
+583 QVFK

-595 PLNQQQRDNARQRVQ
+595 PLNQEQRDNARQCVQ
-610 SASPEQRQVFREK
+610 SASPEQRPFFREK
-623 VQESRPQRLNDSNH
+623 VQESRPQRLNDSNR
-637 TVRLNNEQR
+637 TARLNNEQR

>member
-35 EAPVEPQSTQLAVS
+35 EAPVEPQSTQQTAP
-49 DAAAVTFPA
+49 DITAVTLPA

-223 ANPVITEPA
+223 ANPV
-232 TTVISI
+232 
-238 EPANP
+238 NP

-287 YSMGVA
+287 YSMGIA

-314 DNDDYHHHDGG
+314 DDDDYHHHDGG
-325 HRDGNDWQHNGDN
+325 HRDGNGWQHNGDN

-409 NQFQQRTHAAPV
+409 SQFQQRTHAAPV

-456 TQQQKDAAP
+456 TQQQKDAA
-465 VITRDTQRQAAAQRF
+465 
-480 NEAEHYGSYDDF
+480 
-492 HDFSRRQPL
+492 
-501 TQQQKDAARQRYQS
+501 RQRY
-515 ASPEQRQAVRERM
+515 
-528 QTNPKIQQRREAARE
+528 
-543 RIQSASPE
+543 QSASPE

-646 SAVRERLSERGAR
+646 SAVHERLSERGAR